1 MNTLMKTFL
10 RLTWIA
16 LLAALL
22 APAGALAQ
30 NAVVPKQFA
39 VVNASTTVPVQLTNN
54 VQIMCNTFTIV
65 GKVAAQG
72 ANNAATLYIGTSST
86 DGANGYAIDAGTT
99 HVFTAPRGQAYRL
112 SDFYIDVGSA
122 NDGVWIIYQ

>member
-30 NAVVPKQFA
+30 NVLVPKQFS

-54 VQIMCNTFTIV
+54 PAVQCNTFTIV
-65 GKVAAQG
+65 GKASAQG
-72 ANNAATLYIGTSST
+72 AANAATLYIGTSST
-86 DGANGYAIDAGTT
+86 DGANGYAIDSGTT
-99 HVFTAPRGQAYRL
+99 HVFTAPRGQSFRL
-112 SDFYIDVGSA
+112 SDFYIDVGAA